1 MKNFLILI
9 ALTVGLVSTSF
20 IKNKTRLLD
29 KELINL
35 NKEINSLNYNLQ
47 DLNLEFEFITS
58 PKNISLLAKEFL
70 DEDFTYYKISQIKE
84 IDKKKKNSSNLKSA
98 KKINLNIPKKTT
110 YADTDTDTDIDTD
123 TELSKKVITEDPN
136 KFKRWVGIQV
146 LKFVVGFPTVP
157 AK

>member
-110 YADTDTDTDIDTD
+110 YADTDTDIDTD

>member
-58 PKNISLLAKEFL
+58 PKNISLLANA
-70 DEDFTYYKISQIKE
+70 
-84 IDKKKKNSSNLKSA
+84 KNTSPENITVCILERPRHKNFIEKDLFWYQSLKS
-98 KKINLNIPKKTT
+98 
-110 YADTDTDTDIDTD
+110 
-123 TELSKKVITEDPN
+123 E
-136 KFKRWVGIQV
+136 F
-146 LKFVVGFPTVP
+146 
-157 AK
+157 

>member
-1 MKNFLILI
+1 MRNFLILI

-47 DLNLEFEFITS
+47 DLNLEFEFLTS

-84 IDKKKKNSSNLKSA
+84 IDKKKKIL
-98 KKINLNIPKKTT
+98 
-110 YADTDTDTDIDTD
+110 
-123 TELSKKVITEDPN
+123 VI
-136 KFKRWVGIQV
+136 
-146 LKFVVGFPTVP
+146 
-157 AK
+157 